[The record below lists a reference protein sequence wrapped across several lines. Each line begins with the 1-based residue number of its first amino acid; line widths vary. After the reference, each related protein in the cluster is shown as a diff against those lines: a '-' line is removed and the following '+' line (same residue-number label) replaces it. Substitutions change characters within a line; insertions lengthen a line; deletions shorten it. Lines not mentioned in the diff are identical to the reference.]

1 MPNSAVTKPSRI
13 PHPASRIPYPIKT
26 MNILACTDGSLYS
39 TSVYDH
45 AAWASRQMSDA
56 SIHVLHMLN
65 PHHEEPA
72 KANYSGSMG
81 VGARSALLNEL
92 VELEAARAKIAQKR
106 GQAILEDA
114 SLHLKGL
121 GVEKVVADQWHGKL
135 SDEIANYE
143 RNADLVVIG
152 KRGNNADFE
161 KGHLG
166 SNLERVVR
174 SCQHPVLVASRSFEP
189 MKNFVLAFDGGTSAK
204 KAVDYVACEPLLR
217 GMHCCLLY
225 VGSGNAKIEAAL
237 AEAEAT
243 LTKAGYEISIEQRSG
258 EPDKVIGDIVAQD
271 HINLLVMG
279 AYGHSAIRQM
289 ILGSTTTAMIRTVKI
304 PVLLFR

>member
-1 MPNSAVTKPSRI
+1 
-13 PHPASRIPYPIKT
+13 

-39 TSVYDH
+39 NSVYDH
-45 AAWASRQMSDA
+45 AAWASRQMGGA

-81 VGARSALLNEL
+81 VGARTALLNEL

-114 SLHLKGL
+114 TTHLNEA
-121 GVEKVVADQWHGKL
+121 GVSKVVADQWHGKL
-135 SDEIANYE
+135 SDEIAKYE
-143 RNADLVVIG
+143 ADADLVVIG

-166 SNLERVVR
+166 SNLERVAR
-174 SCQHPVLVASRSFEP
+174 SCQHPVLVASRAFDK
-189 MKNFVLAFDGGTSAK
+189 MDNFVLAFDGGASAK
-204 KAVDYVACEPLLR
+204 KAVQYVATEALLK
-217 GMHCCLLY
+217 GMHCYLLY
-225 VGSGNAKIEAAL
+225 VGSGNSKVEAAL
-237 AEAEAT
+237 TEAETT
-243 LTKAGYEISIEQRSG
+243 LKEAGYEVTIEQRDG
-258 EPDKVIGDIVAQD
+258 DPEKVIGDVVAQD
-271 HINLLVMG
+271 HIDLLVMG
-279 AYGHSAIRQM
+279 AYGHSSIRRL
-289 ILGSTTTAMIRTVKI
+289 IVGSTTSAMIRTVKI

>member
-1 MPNSAVTKPSRI
+1 M
-13 PHPASRIPYPIKT
+13 
-26 MNILACTDGSLYS
+26 GG
-39 TSVYDH
+39 
-45 AAWASRQMSDA
+45 A

-72 KANYSGSMG
+72 KLNYSGSMG
-81 VGARSALLNEL
+81 VGARTALLNEL
-92 VELEAARAKIAQKR
+92 VELEAAKAKIAQKR

-114 SLHLKGL
+114 NTHLKDA
-121 GVEKVVADQWHGKL
+121 GVVDVVADQWHGKL
-135 SDEIANYE
+135 SDEIAKYE
-143 RNADLVVIG
+143 RDADLVVIG

-174 SCQHPVLVASRSFEP
+174 SCQHPVLVSSRAFEK
-189 MKNFVLAFDGGTSAK
+189 MDNFVLAFDGGKSAQ
-204 KAVDYVACEPLLR
+204 KAVDYAANEALLK
-217 GMHCCLLY
+217 GMHCYLLY

-237 AEAEAT
+237 AAAKTQLET
-243 LTKAGYEISIEQRSG
+243 AGFEVSIEQRDG
-258 EPDKVIGDIVAQD
+258 EPEKMIGDVVAQD

-279 AYGHSAIRQM
+279 AYGHSSIRQL
-289 ILGSTTTAMIRTVKI
+289 IVGSTTSEMIRTVKI

>member
-1 MPNSAVTKPSRI
+1 
-13 PHPASRIPYPIKT
+13 
-26 MNILACTDGSLYS
+26 MNILACTDGSQHYS
-39 TSVYDH
+39 NSVYDH
-45 AAWASRQMSDA
+45 AAWASRQMGGA

-72 KANYSGSMG
+72 KLNYSGSMG
-81 VGARSALLNEL
+81 VGARAALLNEL
-92 VELEAARAKIAQKR
+92 VEFEAAKAKIAQKR
-106 GQAILEDA
+106 GKAILEDA
-114 SLHLKGL
+114 TTHLRTA
-121 GVEKVVADQWHGKL
+121 GVAEVVADQWHGKL

-143 RNADLVVIG
+143 RDADLVVIG

-174 SCQHPVLVASRSFEP
+174 SCQHPVLVASRAFDKME
-189 MKNFVLAFDGGTSAK
+189 NFVLAFDGGSSAK
-204 KAVDYVACEPLLR
+204 KAVQYVVNQPLLR
-217 GMHCCLLY
+217 GMHCYLLY

-237 AEAEAT
+237 AEAQTT
-243 LTKAGYEISIEQRSG
+243 LTEAGYEVTIEQRDG
-258 EPDKVIGDIVAQD
+258 DPEKVIGDVVAQD

-279 AYGHSAIRQM
+279 AYGHSSIRQF
-289 ILGSTTTAMIRTVKI
+289 IVGSTTSAMIRTVKI

>member
-1 MPNSAVTKPSRI
+1 MP
-13 PHPASRIPYPIKT
+13 
-26 MNILACTDGSLYS
+26 NILACTDGSIYS

-45 AAWASRQMSDA
+45 AAWAAGQMSHAGDA

-65 PHHEEPA
+65 PHHEEPQ
-72 KANYSGSMG
+72 KLNYSGSMG
-81 VGARSALLNEL
+81 VGARTSLLNEL
-92 VELEAARAKIAQKR
+92 VEIEAAKAKIAQKR

-114 SLHLKGL
+114 TTHLKAAGINL
-121 GVEKVVADQWHGKL
+121 VSAEQRHGKL
-135 SDEIANYE
+135 SDEIVNYE
-143 RNADLVVIG
+143 DKAELVVIG

-174 SCQHPVLVASRSFEP
+174 SCERPVLVASRAFDK
-189 MKNFVLAFDGGTSAK
+189 MDNFVLAFDGGNSAK
-204 KAVDYVACEPLLR
+204 KAVAYIAQQPLLR
-217 GMHCCLLY
+217 GMHAYLLY
-225 VGSGNAKIEAAL
+225 VGSGNPKIEAAL

-243 LTKAGYEISIEQRSG
+243 LKENGFQVSVEQRDG
-258 EPDKVIGDIVAQD
+258 APEKVIGDIVAQD

-279 AYGHSAIRQM
+279 AYGHSSIRQM
-289 ILGSTTTAMIRTVKI
+289 IVGSTTTEMIRTVKI

>member
-1 MPNSAVTKPSRI
+1 M
-13 PHPASRIPYPIKT
+13 
-26 MNILACTDGSLYS
+26 GE
-39 TSVYDH
+39 
-45 AAWASRQMSDA
+45 A

-81 VGARSALLNEL
+81 VGARTALLNEL

-114 SLHLKGL
+114 SAHVKAA
-121 GVEKVVADQWHGKL
+121 GVKNVQADQWHGKL
-135 SDEIANYE
+135 SDEIAKYE
-143 RNADLVVIG
+143 RDADLVVLG

-174 SCQHPVLVASRSFEP
+174 SCQHPVLVASRAFSP
-189 MKNFVLAFDGGTSAK
+189 MKNFVLAFDGGASAL
-204 KAVDYVACEPLLR
+204 KAVDYVAREPLLR
-217 GMHCCLLY
+217 GMHCYLLY
-225 VGSGNAKIEAAL
+225 VGSGNSKIEAAL
-237 AEAEAT
+237 AQAEAT
-243 LTKAGYEISIEQRSG
+243 LKNAGYEVTIEQRGG
-258 EPDKVIGDIVAQD
+258 EPEKVIGDIVAQD

-279 AYGHSAIRQM
+279 AYGHSSIRQM
-289 ILGSTTTAMIRTVKI
+289 IVGSTTSAMIRTVKI